1 MNIIGLIFILCLVLA
16 VLILSQPPKQESLAT
31 AFNGERPYKNRIELI
46 IKRATFIVA
55 FLIAVILVL
64 WQYTN

>member
-31 AFNGERPYKNRIELI
+31 AFNGAHPHKNRVELI
-46 IKRATFIVA
+46 IKRTTFIVA

-64 WQYTN
+64 WQYAN

>member
-16 VLILSQPPKQESLAT
+16 ALILSQRPKQESLAT
-31 AFNGERPYKNRIELI
+31 AFNGEHIYKNRVELI
-46 IKRATFIVA
+46 IKRATFVIA

>member
-46 IKRATFIVA
+46 IKRATFIIA

-64 WQYTN
+64 GQFIS